1 MRCADS
7 RRPGARARTST
18 TPRRSR
24 SVPKGRTRSSRK
36 AQRRARPR
44 PTGARDLFEGRF
56 SEILII
62 FVLALIVL
70 GPEKLPRVVGE
81 LGRWVGRAR
90 AMARQ
95 FREQLEEEVQLEEAR
110 KAQRAAPP
118 PPPPRPP
125 PPPHRSPQPRRPPR
139 TRRPPTPPPP
149 PAPMSE
155 EPEALAEGTLI
166 SHLLEL
172 RDRLLRS
179 LVAVGLAFMPCV
191 YYSNDLFTFISRPLL
206 AKLPQGSNLIATGV
220 MSPFTT
226 PFKLSFFAALMI
238 AMPYV
243 IYQLW
248 AFVAPGLYRG
258 ERRFPVPLLVS
269 SILLFYVG
277 IGFAYYFVFPVMFEF
292 FTHTTPKGVSMMTDI
307 NNYLDFVLTMFF
319 CFGLA
324 FEVPVAVVLLVVMGL
339 VRIEK
344 LQKNRCY
351 FLIVIFILAA
361 LLTPPDAI
369 SHFSLAIPMYF
380 LYEGG
385 ILMAR
390 ILSRGKSAAA
400 AANTGESES

>member
-1 MRCADS
+1 
-7 RRPGARARTST
+7 
-18 TPRRSR
+18 
-24 SVPKGRTRSSRK
+24 
-36 AQRRARPR
+36 
-44 PTGARDLFEGRF
+44 
-56 SEILII
+56 
-62 FVLALIVL
+62 
-70 GPEKLPRVVGE
+70 
-81 LGRWVGRAR
+81 
-90 AMARQ
+90 
-95 FREQLEEEVQLEEAR
+95 
-110 KAQRAAPP
+110 
-118 PPPPRPP
+118 
-125 PPPHRSPQPRRPPR
+125 
-139 TRRPPTPPPP
+139 
-149 PAPMSE
+149 MSE
-155 EPEALAEGTLI
+155 EPETLAEGTLI

-191 YYSNDLFTFISRPLL
+191 YYSNDLFTFVARPLL

-258 ERRFPVPLLVS
+258 ERRFAVPLLVS

-307 NNYLDFVLTMFF
+307 NSYLDFVLTMFF

-344 LQKNRCY
+344 LQKNRGY
-351 FLIVIFILAA
+351 VLIGIFILAA

-369 SHFSLAIPMYF
+369 SQCSLAIPMYF

-390 ILSRGKSAAA
+390 ILSRGRSAAA
-400 AANTGESES
+400 APNTGESES